1 VGFFGIWAPGV
12 LPFPVVIPL
21 KDRVIQVPTARFRAG
36 YDADIAYELEVE
48 AEERQRERERAA
60 DEAASWRAQADV
72 AEARRE
78 LEDLQASVAAK
89 LDACHR
95 VLSDPDASGDELS
108 DAIGTV
114 AAWEVHDANAARDAA
129 IATHDTEA
137 ASEAEQ
143 RIIAAYAALE
153 EACDTDALGPAPSEP
168 LSIERL
174 HDALG
179 ERFDEAMTLW
189 RRDGHPAASRLA
201 PEQAEDGAELG
212 PSTAGGVVEAL
223 NECSNALAAET
234 EMLEANNSALL
245 ANAEAQRQAR
255 EQDV

>member
-21 KDRVIQVPTARFRAG
+21 KDRVIQDPAARFGTG
-36 YDADIAYELEVE
+36 YDADITYELEVE
-48 AEERQRERERAA
+48 AEHRQRERERAA
-60 DEAASWRAQADV
+60 DEAASWRARAEV

-95 VLSDPDASGDELS
+95 ILSDPGAAGDELA

-114 AAWEVHDANAARDAA
+114 AAWEVHDAKTARDAA
-129 IATHDTEA
+129 IANHDAEG

-153 EACDTDALGPAPSEP
+153 EACDTDGLGPAPSEP
-168 LSIERL
+168 LSIDRL
-174 HDALG
+174 RDALG
-179 ERFDEAMTLW
+179 DCFDEAMTVW
-189 RRDGHPAASRLA
+189 RRDGHPGASRPA
-201 PEQAEDGAELG
+201 PEQVVDGAELG
-212 PSTAGGVVEAL
+212 VSAAGGVVGAL
-223 NECSNALAAET
+223 TKSSNALA
-234 EMLEANNSALL
+234 
-245 ANAEAQRQAR
+245 R
-255 EQDV
+255 D